1 MLKSCGWGGV
11 VAHVI
16 IVSALGPHFRLGLRL
31 GPGLDNIVSSRTLFT
46 GQTDKRTKISIYW
59 APDGAK
65 NLKSKCIVTSI
76 FPNCRKTSAQGPMIG
91 IIGIERRMVLT
102 SIKRPMTLEAL

>member
-1 MLKSCGWGGV
+1 MSFR
-11 VAHVI
+11 
-16 IVSALGPHFRLGLRL
+16 ALF
-31 GPGLDNIVSSRTLFT
+31 I
-46 GQTDKRTKISIYW
+46 GQTDRQTKISISW

-65 NLKSKCIVTSI
+65 NSKSKYIVTTT